1 MKTFAELGFPGR
13 LIAVEGLGWLREI
26 DPDLPAEALARTAG
40 LKVYFSE
47 WNSSELVKSAT
58 SKGKKRELL
67 TPTTF
72 SLIHA
77 TDFADRYE
85 RHLVP
90 LLRAGYIVLC
100 DRYIFTAF
108 ARDVVRGCP
117 PEWVRGIYDFAS
129 LPDLTFFFKSN
140 LEVSLKRILD
150 GRPQLKYFEA
160 GMDLRLS
167 TDPYESFRIFQGR
180 ILEQYLAMSTE
191 FNFLVVD
198 ANQLVEKQQAVV
210 RELVARR
217 VDLASFR
224 RAERPPS
231 KPPAEPYKKAK
242 SEVPSMKAV
251 ATNHIV
257 VPHRSQRRFYG
268 HGFPGVDL
276 EQLAGKLI
284 VVEGA
289 DGSGRSTQIEMLVE
303 WLEGSGHATVQVGL
317 KRSTLVSEELEQAQ
331 EGNIL
336 SRTTLSLFYAT
347 DFADQL
353 ENIILPALKA
363 GFVVLADRY
372 IYTLMARDM
381 VRGMDEAWLKN
392 LYGLALEPDVVFYL
406 NVPPAELVQRTFAKN
421 AALDYWESGMD
432 QGLSRDLFDS
442 FMKYQTAMQ
451 KTFRRLQS
459 DYGFTI
465 VDGMRSAEV
474 ISAELRKKI
483 GAVLAGK

>member
-1 MKTFAELGFPGR
+1 MKG
-13 LIAVEGLGWLREI
+13 
-26 DPDLPAEALARTAG
+26 
-40 LKVYFSE
+40 
-47 WNSSELVKSAT
+47 
-58 SKGKKRELL
+58 
-67 TPTTF
+67 
-72 SLIHA
+72 
-77 TDFADRYE
+77 
-85 RHLVP
+85 
-90 LLRAGYIVLC
+90 
-100 DRYIFTAF
+100 
-108 ARDVVRGCP
+108 
-117 PEWVRGIYDFAS
+117 
-129 LPDLTFFFKSN
+129 
-140 LEVSLKRILD
+140 
-150 GRPQLKYFEA
+150 
-160 GMDLRLS
+160 
-167 TDPYESFRIFQGR
+167 
-180 ILEQYLAMSTE
+180 
-191 FNFLVVD
+191 
-198 ANQLVEKQQAVV
+198 
-210 RELVARR
+210 
-217 VDLASFR
+217 
-224 RAERPPS
+224 
-231 KPPAEPYKKAK
+231 
-242 SEVPSMKAV
+242 V
-251 ATNHIV
+251 ATNQIV
-257 VPHRSQRRFYG
+257 VPHRTERRFYG
-268 HGFPGVDL
+268 HGIPGVDL

-289 DGSGRSTQIEMLVE
+289 DGSGRSTQIAMLVD

-317 KRSTLVSEELEQAQ
+317 KRSTLVSEELERAQ

-406 NVPPAELVQRTFAKN
+406 NVPPAELVQRTVAKN

-483 GAVLAGK
+483 SAVLAGK